1 MMMQSPLKRREV
13 QPNLRKVPQP
23 DLPLSPSSTKS
34 AKPKNNKKVG
44 ASKAVFPSLKP
55 SMVIL
60 ASIIIGVFGF
70 AYLTHVFATQKL
82 LHEVQLME
90 SEYTKAR
97 QQYDELKL
105 QYDRL
110 VGPAEIYKKAKEQGF
125 INGGPA
131 DNVIEVE
138 K

>member
-23 DLPLSPSSTKS
+23 DLTLSPSSTKS

-82 LHEVQLME
+82 LREVQLME
-90 SEYTKAR
+90 SEYNKAR

-138 K
+138 E

>member
-23 DLPLSPSSTKS
+23 DLTLSPSSTKS

-90 SEYTKAR
+90 SEYNKAR

-138 K
+138 E